1 MAPDQ
6 MSHTVS
12 SFPIPVQGHFNS
24 SMTLQH
30 LNSSEGHLSTLM
42 MPFPLSITDKAVET
56 KYIPLHESASV
67 MALLRDQIE
76 EQNMVLSDCY
86 TYIIYITYIIL
97 TLRDIHL

>member
-12 SFPIPVQGHFNS
+12 SFPIPAQGNFNS

-67 MALLRDQIE
+67 VALLRDKIE
-76 EQNMVLSDCY
+76 EQNMVL
-86 TYIIYITYIIL
+86 IVIL
-97 TLRDIHL
+97 TLFTLLTLYLH